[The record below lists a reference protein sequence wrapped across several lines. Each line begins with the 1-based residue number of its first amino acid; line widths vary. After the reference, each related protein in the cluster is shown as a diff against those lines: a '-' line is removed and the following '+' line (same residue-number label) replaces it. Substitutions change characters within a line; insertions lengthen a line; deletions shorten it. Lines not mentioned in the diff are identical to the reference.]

1 MIYLRSGWRLSGL
14 AMALA
19 LTGMWGSAHAS
30 LFGGDDEARR
40 AILELRQKLDQ
51 SNMANKANKAMLDQ
65 SAQAHNQ
72 SIVQLRSA
80 LLDLQ
85 MQIDALKSQLAESLG
100 AQERLARD
108 LTELQLTQKDVLNTV
123 DNRLRRFEPLTVS
136 LDGQDVLV
144 DPAEKLDYDKAMA
157 LFRQAD
163 FVSAQKSLDAF
174 VLRYSASAYVPSALF
189 WLGNAQYANKAYA
202 DARDSF
208 QKLLNLNPKHPRAPE
223 AMLAISNV
231 QIELKDIP
239 GARLTL
245 EALVNAYPE
254 SETAATATDRLG
266 RLP

>member
-19 LTGMWGSAHAS
+19 LMGMWGSAHAS

-51 SNMANKANKAMLDQ
+51 SNTANRALLDQ
-65 SAQAHNQ
+65 SAQAYNQ
-72 SIVQLRSA
+72 SLAQLRSA

-108 LTELQLTQKDVLNTV
+108 LTELQLTQKDVLDTV
-123 DNRLRRFEPLTVS
+123 DNRLRRFEPVTVS

-157 LFRQAD
+157 QFRQAD
-163 FVSAQKSLDAF
+163 FVAAQKSLGAF
-174 VLRYSASAYVPSALF
+174 LLRHSASAYVPSALF

-239 GARLTL
+239 GARQTL
-245 EALVNAYPE
+245 GTLVKTYPE

-266 RLP
+266 RLR